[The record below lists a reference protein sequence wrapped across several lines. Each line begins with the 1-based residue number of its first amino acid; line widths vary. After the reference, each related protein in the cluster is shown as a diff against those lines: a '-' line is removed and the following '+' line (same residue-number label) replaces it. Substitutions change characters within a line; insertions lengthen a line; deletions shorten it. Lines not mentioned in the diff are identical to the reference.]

1 MSLKSELTP
10 RTFLGIPQDMLRT
23 WVLSGAIT
31 ATTLMGLGAALL
43 GSRLVTRLSLVRK
56 AGEKTVNTIRMRT
69 MGQEMIRGSGKGG
82 RDIPRSECSTN
93 LVLGR
98 PLASGARER
107 TSWLSL
113 WVHSPGSASRL
124 NKDHYSYRLDFK
136 DSARLDRLTESGAE
150 VVLSVRRVED
160 VFGTL
165 EPRDKMVQAP
175 PKKK

>member
-1 MSLKSELTP
+1 
-10 RTFLGIPQDMLRT
+10 MLRT

-31 ATTLMGLGAALL
+31 ATTIMGLGAALL
-43 GSRLVTRLSLVRK
+43 GSRLVTRLSLIRK
-56 AGEKTVNTIRMRT
+56 VGETSSNTIRMRT

-82 RDIPRSECSTN
+82 RDIPRKECSTN

-98 PLASGARER
+98 PLTSGIRER

-113 WVHSPGSASRL
+113 WVNSPGSASKL

-150 VVLSVRRVED
+150 VVLSARRVED
-160 VFGTL
+160 VFGKL
-165 EPRDKMVQAP
+165 EPKDKIIQAE
-175 PKKK
+175 PKVKK

>member
-1 MSLKSELTP
+1 MV
-10 RTFLGIPQDMLRT
+10 RT

-56 AGEKTVNTIRMRT
+56 AGSAAPADTVRMRT
-69 MGQEMIRGSGKGG
+69 MGQEMLRGSGKGG
-82 RDIPRSECSTN
+82 RDLPRAECATN

-98 PLASGARER
+98 PLKSGARER

-113 WVHSPGSASRL
+113 WVSSPGAKSRL

-136 DSARLDRLTESGAE
+136 DSARLDRLTETGAE

-165 EPRDKMVQAP
+165 QPKDKIVQAAP
-175 PKKK
+175 QAKK

>member
-1 MSLKSELTP
+1 MV
-10 RTFLGIPQDMLRT
+10 RT

-56 AGEKTVNTIRMRT
+56 PGSSTRTIRMRT
-69 MGQEMIRGSGKGG
+69 MGQEMLRGSGKGG
-82 RDIPRSECSTN
+82 RDIPLAECSAN

-113 WVHSPGSASRL
+113 WVHSPGAASRL

-160 VFGTL
+160 VFGQL
-165 EPRDKMVQAP
+165 EPRNEPVHAPQAAQ
-175 PKKK
+175 KK